1 MRRVRTDK
9 HDSRAV
15 GDKAKELKQQV
26 KAFGESEKSLASVES
41 NNLLGAIR
49 ENRVLKVVE
58 QAKKSH

>member
-15 GDKAKELKQQV
+15 GDKAKELKQQE

-49 ENRVLKVVE
+49 EN